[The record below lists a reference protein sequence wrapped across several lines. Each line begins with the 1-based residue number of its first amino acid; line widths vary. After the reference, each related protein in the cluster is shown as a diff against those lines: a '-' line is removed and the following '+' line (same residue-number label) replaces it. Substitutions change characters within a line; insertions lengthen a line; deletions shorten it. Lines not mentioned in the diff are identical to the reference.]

1 MSMLALCAGHD
12 LTIRLRGD
20 EASSTLM
27 RRTILVKV
35 KNRRIAAASPDFAEK
50 QAKWPDFC

>member
-1 MSMLALCAGHD
+1 MLALCAGHD

-20 EASSTLM
+20 GASSTLM
-27 RRTILVKV
+27 RRTILVKL
-35 KNRRIAAASPDFAEK
+35 KNRRIGSMGDDFAEK

>member
-12 LTIRLRGD
+12 LTIQLRDGK
-20 EASSTLM
+20 AWLTLL

-35 KNRRIAAASPDFAEK
+35 KKSEMATMVRDVRKN
-50 QAKWPDFC
+50 QAK